1 MSKIA
6 VIIDSSSA
14 MPVAIRN
21 RYHIFQV
28 NDPII
33 FGDEVYKETVD
44 IHSLGELVK
53 MMQEKSNW
61 PPHLNRPLAIGKKR

>member
-28 NDPII
+28 NDPLFLGTKSTRRLWI
-33 FGDEVYKETVD
+33 FIFWVNLLK
-44 IHSLGELVK
+44 
-53 MMQEKSNW
+53 
-61 PPHLNRPLAIGKKR
+61 